1 MRKSVKE
8 GQTVSS
14 EVVHILTLRL
24 NKVFFPAVFHEM
36 MFSILYVRQYP

>member
-1 MRKSVKE
+1 MKE

-24 NKVFFPAVFHEM
+24 NIKFFFPAVFHEM

>member
-14 EVVHILTLRL
+14 EVVHILILSL
-24 NKVFFPAVFHEM
+24 YIKFFSAVFHEM
-36 MFSILYVRQYP
+36 MFSVLYVRQYP